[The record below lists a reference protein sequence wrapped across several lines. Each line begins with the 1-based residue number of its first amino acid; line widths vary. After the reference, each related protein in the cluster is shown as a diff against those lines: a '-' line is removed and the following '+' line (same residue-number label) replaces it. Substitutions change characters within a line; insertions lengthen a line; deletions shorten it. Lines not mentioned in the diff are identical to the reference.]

1 MIVQKRTVG
10 DHLFDVL
17 NITLMLLLC
26 VLTLYPFL
34 YVVSRSVM
42 SITDRALHPFA
53 LIPREKIDLEGYR
66 YIVGQGSRLG
76 RGYLI
81 TIFRTVVGT
90 ILSVLL
96 ESMFAYALSKQF
108 YPLRKA
114 LTVMIALTMWF
125 GAGLIPRFLV
135 VRAVGLYNS
144 IWVYVFLGLFQAWY
158 IIILRTF
165 FSQIPDSIEES
176 ARLDGANEFM
186 ILFRLIFPLSTA
198 VLATIS
204 LFHIVGHWNEWFSGI
219 VYVTDPNKVPVQVM
233 LYQILREAVRRL
245 RDETWDQIVPPAKSI
260 QMALIVV
267 TAFPIV
273 VAYPFFQ
280 KYFVKGM
287 LIGSI
292 KG

>member
-1 MIVQKRTVG
+1 MVIHKKTLADRV
-10 DHLFDVL
+10 FDACL
-17 NITLMLLLC
+17 IALMLLLC

-34 YVVSRSVM
+34 FVVSRSVM

-53 LIPREKIDLEGYR
+53 LIPRQKLDFEGYQ

-90 ILSVLL
+90 VLSVLL
-96 ESMFAYALSKQF
+96 ESMFAYALSKRF
-108 YPLRKA
+108 YPLRKI
-114 LTVMIALTMWF
+114 LTVMIALTLWF
-125 GAGLIPRFLV
+125 SAGLIPRFLV
-135 VRAVGLYNS
+135 VRAIGLFNS
-144 IWVYVFLGLFQAWY
+144 IWVYVFLGLFQAWN
-158 IIILRTF
+158 IIIFRTF

-176 ARLDGANEFM
+176 ARLDGANEFT